1 MAAGMDKARAEAVA
15 RVLEESMMQCAK
27 TADVDEEMKKAEQDV
42 RMRLRGAAILL
53 TLTVA
58 IVGTGLAAVVLESLN
73 DSTVPESVQAPV
85 SLLMKHD

>member
-1 MAAGMDKARAEAVA
+1 
-15 RVLEESMMQCAK
+15 MMQCAK
-27 TADVDEEMKKAEQDV
+27 TADVDGEMKKAEQDV

-85 SLLMKHD
+85 SLLMNHD